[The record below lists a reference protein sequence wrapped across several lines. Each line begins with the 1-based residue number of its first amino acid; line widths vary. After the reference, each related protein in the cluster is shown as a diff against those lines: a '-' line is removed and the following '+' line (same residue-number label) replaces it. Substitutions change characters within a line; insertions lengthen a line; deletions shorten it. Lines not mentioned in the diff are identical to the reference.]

1 MSEDINAEILAELRK
16 LKRVFYIIL
25 IFIFVGSLPAFYAAF
40 TRPSTSGDSWARVRT
55 AMDHQDFSAALSM
68 AQALTARQPDY
79 YYGHAFL
86 GIYLF
91 GYGRR
96 YQFRG
101 TVFAGISVVS
111 ERGWREGFG
120 SSSEAVGGRRRFQT
134 IVQMRLT
141 LPNKIR

>member
-25 IFIFVGSLPAFYAAF
+25 VFIFVGSLPAFYAAF

-79 YYGHAFL
+79 YYGHEFL
-86 GIYLF
+86 GSIYLAM
-91 GYGRR
+91 GDV
-96 YQFRG
+96 
-101 TVFAGISVVS
+101 TN
-111 ERGWREGFG
+111 
-120 SSSEAVGGRRRFQT
+120 SEAQYSRAYQLFPSEDGAKDLAGVRKRLAAGGDFK
-134 IVQMRLT
+134 L
-141 LPNKIR
+141 LSK